1 MVDEEKTDEQKIIC
15 EEEQLAILEDLA
27 AEVVKGDADAAKNL
41 TEQAISQNRTAEDIL
56 NMGLVAGMNVI
67 SEQFKNNEIFIPE
80 VLVAARAMK
89 AGMQIIRPLLAEAN
103 VEPLGKIIIGTCGG
117 DLHDIGKNIVAMLLE
132 GAGYEVV
139 DLGADV
145 PKEKFIEYAKKE
157 NPDVLG
163 MSALLTTT
171 MLFMKDMIEAL
182 EEAGLKNK
190 LKVIIGG
197 APITQSYADE
207 IRADGYAPDAASAV
221 DLVKAVMGH

>member
-1 MVDEEKTDEQKIIC
+1 MTNVKSHF

-27 AEVVKGDADAAKNL
+27 AVVIKGEADAAKTL
-41 TEQAISQNRTAEDIL
+41 TEEAINQNISAEDVL
-56 NMGLVAGMNVI
+56 NLGLVAGMNVI
-67 SEQFKNNEIFIPE
+67 GEQFKNNEVFIPE

-89 AGMQIIRPLLAEAN
+89 AGMQIIRPLLAEAK

-132 GAGYEVV
+132 GAGFEVV

-145 PKEKFIEYAKKE
+145 PKEKFIECVKKE
-157 NPDVLG
+157 NPDILG

-182 EEAGLKNK
+182 EESGLRDKI
-190 LKVIIGG
+190 KVIVGG
-197 APITQSYADE
+197 APITQSYADD

-221 DLVKAVMGH
+221 DLVKSVMGN

>member
-1 MVDEEKTDEQKIIC
+1 MIDERGQIKIISEEEK
-15 EEEQLAILEDLA
+15 LAILEDLA
-27 AEVVKGDADAAKNL
+27 VEVVKGNADAAKNI
-41 TEQAISQNRTAEDIL
+41 TEDALSQNISAGDIL

-89 AGMQIIRPLLAEAN
+89 AGMEIIRPLLAEAN
-103 VEPLGKIIIGTCGG
+103 IEPLGKILIGTCGG

-145 PKEKFIEYAKKE
+145 PKEKFLESVEKE

-171 MLFMKDMIEAL
+171 MVFMKGMVEAL
-182 EEAGLKNK
+182 EESGLKNK
-190 LKVIIGG
+190 VKVIIGG

-221 DLVKAVMGH
+221 DLVKTVMGN

>member
-1 MVDEEKTDEQKIIC
+1 M
-15 EEEQLAILEDLA
+15 AILEDLA
-27 AEVVKGDADAAKNL
+27 AEVIKGDAEAAKTL
-41 TEQAISQNRTAEDIL
+41 TEEALSKELSAEEIL
-56 NMGLVAGMNVI
+56 NMGLVAGMDVI

-132 GAGYEVV
+132 GAGFEVV

-145 PKEKFIEYAKKE
+145 PKEKFIEFAKKE

-171 MLFMKDMIEAL
+171 MVFMKDMIEAL
-182 EEAGLKNK
+182 EESGLKDK
-190 LKVIIGG
+190 IKVIIGG

-221 DLVKAVMGH
+221 DLVKSVMGN